1 MNRLRTLAAAAL
13 TLLALSGLAHAG
25 DIPYSAQP
33 YDHDKITITAEKIW
47 LKGDKV
53 WFKLRVMNGSDKVV
67 TFDKEQIQAKLP
79 DGRVLA
85 RARSVFAGQAKPSSV
100 MPGGSQPL
108 WLEYVIGKT
117 PLQVTLLFNHGW
129 IVDGKPA
136 TLPDFV
142 AGPGSGGQ

>member
-1 MNRLRTLAAAAL
+1 MIRMRSLAAVAILSAVSSVAL
-13 TLLALSGLAHAG
+13 AG
-25 DIPYSAQP
+25 DIVYSAQP
-33 YDHDKITITAEKIW
+33 YEHEKITVAAEKIW

-67 TFDKEQIQAKLP
+67 IFDKEQIQAKLP

-108 WLEYVIGKT
+108 WVEYVIGKM
-117 PLQVTLLFNHGW
+117 PLQVALQFNHGW
-129 IVDGKPA
+129 VKDGKPIE
-136 TLPDFV
+136 LPEFI
-142 AGPGSGGQ
+142 AGPGNGGQ